1 MILHHLRKKR
11 LMIIELEV
19 SHSKINPTRSLNDFS
34 LRSSVSLNYSTIFHR
49 YQLSFTKVKDE
60 KYI

>member
-1 MILHHLRKKR
+1 
-11 LMIIELEV
+11 MIIELEA